1 MEEKKVLPT
10 PPKDFHKLPP
20 RPFPKKESEEVKQ
33 QEVADSSSMSQ
44 NSENLENIETVE
56 KGNENVLE
64 NAAIE
69 LDNAD
74 ENEIQPIQTESE
86 IAESDKADE
95 NEEIKK
101 EKKKINLKPLWW
113 IGLVVSV
120 LLGFGLIFLLI
131 FFE

>member
-20 RPFPKKESEEVKQ
+20 RPFPKKESEEVEQ
-33 QEVADSSSMSQ
+33 QEVADSSMSQ

-56 KGNENVLE
+56 KGKENVLE

-69 LDNAD
+69 LGNAD

-86 IAESDKADE
+86 ISESDKADE